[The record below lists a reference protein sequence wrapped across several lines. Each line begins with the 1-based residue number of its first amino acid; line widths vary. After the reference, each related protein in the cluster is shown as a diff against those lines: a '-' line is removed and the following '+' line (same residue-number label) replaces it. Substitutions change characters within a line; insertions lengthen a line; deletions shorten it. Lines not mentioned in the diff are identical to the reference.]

1 MICSLGGSD
10 YPKWLESAL
19 DCYLKAN
26 RFLKA
31 YHIIVEHQGSSV
43 ESILMN
49 TVRTHV
55 KIAYDVKK
63 NQLVGILS
71 EFDKKY
77 LRLKIVQHQKKHI
90 PQQLLQVEGRDL
102 SKFDADQLSI
112 SGTSQYSESQFS
124 MNSGSSNR
132 SGISETSK
140 KSKRQGTVKK
150 QQK

>member
-1 MICSLGGSD
+1 
-10 YPKWLESAL
+10 
-19 DCYLKAN
+19 
-26 RFLKA
+26 
-31 YHIIVEHQGSSV
+31 
-43 ESILMN
+43 
-49 TVRTHV
+49 V

-63 NQLVGILS
+63 NQLMGILS

-77 LRLKIVQHQKKHI
+77 LRLKIVQHQKKHV

-102 SKFDADQLSI
+102 SKFDADQLSM

-124 MNSGSSNR
+124 MTSGSSNR

-140 KSKRQGTVKK
+140 KSKRQGTIKK